1 MQQKCRR
8 LFCFVFPC
16 SCVLPIRVQSAVFY
30 SCTRQ
35 VRLLSQHRSDCHLG
49 PRSGEGEA
57 LGNCPCLS
65 QCHCGTSHISEAFP
79 KGQGARKCQ
88 GANTLWV
95 SPAISAPTHSLC
107 KQVDEGPCRLN
118 ALFEVT
124 THKVIPPSP
133 VCLSLSLSFS
143 LWMHTFIHTY
153 LSRVMYI
160 HIYIHIHTF
169 VCVFVYMFVMCVL
182 CMYYMYCIYL
192 HAFKSSG

>member
-1 MQQKCRR
+1 MRFAHQ
-8 LFCFVFPC
+8 
-16 SCVLPIRVQSAVFY
+16 RVQRAVFY

-35 VRLLSQHRSDCHLG
+35 VRLLSQHTSVCHLG
-49 PRSGEGEA
+49 PRSREGEA
-57 LGNCPCLS
+57 LGNCTCLS
-65 QCHCGTSHISEAFP
+65 QCHCGTSHLSEAFP

-88 GANTLWV
+88 GANILCV

-118 ALFEVT
+118 ASFEVT

-133 VCLSLSLSFS
+133 VCLSLCLSLSGCTHS
-143 LWMHTFIHTY
+143 HIRISW
-153 LSRVMYI
+153 VMYI

-182 CMYYMYCIYL
+182 RMYYMYCIYL